1 MKTLTPSRL
10 FRTTLLLIGCVAIGG
25 CGFTR
30 SKQDAEKVVAR
41 HFQTIATNGYDSAMA
56 DYGAQFFQKTSK
68 DAWSKTLARLGGKL
82 GAYQS
87 YSVAGWNVFKNA
99 STSGAGTTVRLQC
112 QVVYSKYPAVESFT
126 LFKGVGDSE
135 YKILGH
141 QINSDGLL
149 NE

>member
-1 MKTLTPSRL
+1 M
-10 FRTTLLLIGCVAIGG
+10 LLVGCVAIGG

-30 SKQDAEKVVAR
+30 SRKDAEKVVAR
-41 HFQTIATNGYDSAMA
+41 HFQTLATNGYETAMA

-68 DAWSKTLARLGGKL
+68 DVWSKTLARLGGKL

-87 YSVAGWNVFKNA
+87 YSVAGWSVFKNA

-112 QVVYSKYPAVESFT
+112 QVIYSKYPAVESFT
-126 LFKGVGDSE
+126 LFKGASDSE

-141 QINSDGLL
+141 QINSEGLL
-149 NE
+149 KD